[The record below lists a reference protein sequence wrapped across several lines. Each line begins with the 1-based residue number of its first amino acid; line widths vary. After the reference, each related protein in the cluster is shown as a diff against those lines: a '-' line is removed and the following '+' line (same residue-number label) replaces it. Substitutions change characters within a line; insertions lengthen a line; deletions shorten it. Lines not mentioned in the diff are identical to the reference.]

1 MFGQS
6 SYLVWVSVLCFP
18 DKLII
23 WVRLAA
29 VCNNFG
35 LSFATDFQ
43 KSTLTIRA
51 KRVCCQLMFCQ
62 GHQQN
67 VSYVIINFVLHF
79 NFILMISN
87 DMKKMH
93 PFWEGSQHH
102 CIFSGIYPYRSQV
115 SGLRMLM
122 LSCMT
127 ELSVE
132 VLKITKHPNEAA
144 IKVRW
149 RIKGVPLI
157 RKLVPY
163 LGRKVRVD
171 SYGYRYTLHWIFLGA
186 FW

>member
-1 MFGQS
+1 
-6 SYLVWVSVLCFP
+6 
-18 DKLII
+18 
-23 WVRLAA
+23 
-29 VCNNFG
+29 
-35 LSFATDFQ
+35 
-43 KSTLTIRA
+43 
-51 KRVCCQLMFCQ
+51 
-62 GHQQN
+62 
-67 VSYVIINFVLHF
+67 
-79 NFILMISN
+79 
-87 DMKKMH
+87 
-93 PFWEGSQHH
+93 
-102 CIFSGIYPYRSQV
+102 
-115 SGLRMLM
+115 M

-186 FW
+186 F